1 MTKATKIVLAF
12 CFLLIAAFMIAA
24 VQESVSVST
33 KAPVATRATALGD
46 QVVVGYPLLCAP
58 TTGACVAVT
67 ATSADY
73 TLPTTGS
80 RIFRITGGGGLA
92 SYAFIKCGVG
102 TQTATSTAATGHN
115 VPPVMDGQS
124 LPPREITA
132 THTMCAVIGAAAT
145 GGAAAAG
152 GEVCFEQCNIPTGF
166 AFGS

>member
-1 MTKATKIVLAF
+1 MKRNRTWILVVCLVLAA
-12 CFLLIAAFMIAA
+12 IGVAA
-24 VQESVSVST
+24 VQESVSVT
-33 KAPVATRATALGD
+33 TRAPVSTRATALGD
-46 QVVVGYPLLCAP
+46 QVVIGYPLLCTP
-58 TTGACVAVT
+58 TTGSCVAAT

-115 VPPVMDGQS
+115 VPPVMDGKS
-124 LPPREITA
+124 LPPREMPA
-132 THTMCAVIGAAAT
+132 TYTMCAVIGAANT

-152 GEVCFEQCNIPTGF
+152 GEVCFEQCNVPTGF